1 MNAQLVL
8 ALPWIV
14 AALVLPWVIRR
25 RPRLSGF
32 TPAAEDAPLA
42 SVVVPARN
50 EAANLGACVGTLL
63 ASAYPSFEIILVDDR
78 STDGTAEIARQLA
91 RNNPDRIRFIEGAA
105 LPDGWVGKCWAC
117 WQGYREARGDVLV
130 FTDADTRHGK
140 DLLGHAV
147 AALRDSGAALV
158 TGFPRQMM
166 GGFWERLIL
175 PHIFT
180 AIELR
185 YRDPAR
191 MNRSRN
197 PRDAV
202 ANGQFLVFRRSAYEE
217 IGGHE
222 AVRGEIVEDVRIA
235 QLVVASGYRLFAAWA
250 KDVIETRM
258 YRSLGDIIEGWSKN
272 LVRGSRH
279 SVDPWLR
286 PLLPWLIVTF
296 QLGFWVAPP
305 VLLVASLAGAA
316 VPLTWAAAA
325 TGAALAFW
333 LIRHLQFRAP
343 VAYTLLFP
351 LGALVMALLF
361 LRSAWLGENVT
372 WKGRRYGVSSTK
384 STTTRRGMRPDS

>member
-1 MNAQLVL
+1 MSASLLL

-14 AALVLPWVIRR
+14 AALALPWLIRT

-32 TPAAEDAPLA
+32 PPVGDGAPFA
-42 SVVVPARN
+42 SIIVPARN
-50 EAANLGACVGTLL
+50 EAANLGTCVGTLL
-63 ASAYPSFEIILVDDR
+63 ASGYPAFEILIVDDR
-78 STDGTAEIARQLA
+78 STDGTAEIARELA
-91 RNNPDRIRFIEGAA
+91 RTSPDRIRFIEGTA

-117 WQGYREARGDVLV
+117 WQGYGEAKGDVLV

-147 AALRDSGAALV
+147 AALDAEDAALV
-158 TGFPRQMM
+158 TGFPRQLVD
-166 GGFWERLIL
+166 GFWERLIL

-185 YRDPAR
+185 YRDPRR
-191 MNRSRN
+191 MNRGRN

-202 ANGQFLVFRRSAYEE
+202 ANGQFLVFRRDAYEAV
-217 IGGHE
+217 GGHR
-222 AVRGEIVEDVRIA
+222 AVRGEIVEDIRLA
-235 QLVVASGYRLFAAWA
+235 QLIVGAKHRLFAAWA

-258 YRSLGDIIEGWSKN
+258 YRSLRDIIEGWSKN
-272 LVRGSRH
+272 LARGSRH

-286 PLLPWLIVTF
+286 PLLPWLVALF
-296 QLGFWVAPP
+296 QIGFWVAPP
-305 VLLVASLAGAA
+305 ALLVASIAGAG
-316 VPLTWAAAA
+316 VPLLWAATA

-333 LIRHLQFRAP
+333 LIRHIQFRAP

-351 LGALVMALLF
+351 FGALAVALLF

-372 WKGRRYGVSSTK
+372 WKGRRYGASSTN
-384 STTTRRGMRPDS
+384 STATRRGISPDS